1 MGGDTD
7 MREPLETRDRPPKV
21 KRMYEKDLL
30 AIMSAIIFT
39 RGGSSQDTGEA
50 VKIARNILDQTKQ

>member
-1 MGGDTD
+1 MGDD
-7 MREPLETRDRPPKV
+7 SAIRDRHENRDKPPKV

-30 AIMSAIIFT
+30 AIMAAIIFT

-50 VKIARNILDQTKQ
+50 IKIARNILDQTKQ